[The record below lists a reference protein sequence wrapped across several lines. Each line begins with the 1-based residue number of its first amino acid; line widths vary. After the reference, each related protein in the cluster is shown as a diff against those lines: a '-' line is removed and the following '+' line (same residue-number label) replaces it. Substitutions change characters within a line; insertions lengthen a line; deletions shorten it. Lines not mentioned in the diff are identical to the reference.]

1 MSTANEGAAQSGWL
15 KWNTAE
21 QMTELDLRDHLW
33 LLELT
38 PDYEAQLMA
47 IHRVLHRNRKAEV
60 ETTEEIQAIEKHAKD
75 AADDMLSQRAV
86 DEWVDRL
93 HHSVYED
100 AAHSMS
106 AIGLLAP
113 YVESLFHQC
122 FWQIGNKFGQV
133 VTRNEHPRWQATPDV
148 LWNCHRTTDGKVDL
162 TRGIL
167 ELIDALNIAAQFP
180 ADLGKTLNALF
191 GYRNKMFH
199 HGFEWPIEERNRFAK
214 RITDEQWPEG
224 WFSRATH
231 EGQPWI
237 FYMTEAFI
245 EHVFTTIDRV
255 QDGFALQ
262 VQDDLL
268 PRLSA
273 QSK

>member
-1 MSTANEGAAQSGWL
+1 MSTPTDTERESGWL
-15 KWNTAE
+15 KWNTGE
-21 QMTELDLRDHLW
+21 QMPKLDLRDHLW

-47 IHRVLHRNRKAEV
+47 IHRVLHRNRKAEA
-60 ETTEEIQAIEKHAKD
+60 ETIEEIQAIEQHAKE

-122 FWQIGNKFGQV
+122 FRQIGEKFGQLV
-133 VTRNEHPRWQATPDV
+133 ARNECPRWQATPEV
-148 LWNCHRTTDGKVDL
+148 LWNCHRIADGKTDL

-167 ELIDALNIAAQFP
+167 ELIDALNIASRFP
-180 ADLGKTLNALF
+180 MDLGKTLNALF

-199 HGFEWPIEERNRFAK
+199 HGFEWPVEERNRFAK
-214 RITDEQWPEG
+214 RIADEQWPEA

-231 EGQPWI
+231 GGEPWI
-237 FYMTEAFI
+237 FYMSEAFI
-245 EHVFTTIDRV
+245 EHVFATIDRV
-255 QDGFALQ
+255 QLGFALL

-268 PRLSA
+268 PRLQA
-273 QSK
+273 QIK